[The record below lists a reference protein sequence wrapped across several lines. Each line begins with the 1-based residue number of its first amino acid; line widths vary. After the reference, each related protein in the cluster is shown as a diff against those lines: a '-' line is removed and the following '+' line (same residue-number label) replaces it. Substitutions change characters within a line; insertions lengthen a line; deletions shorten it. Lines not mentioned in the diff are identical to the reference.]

1 MNTGQ
6 EHNQL
11 EDLQHE
17 AEHTR
22 PPKRGGAVMGYLVVL
37 FGAAFLLL
45 LMSYFM
51 QQRTNREAMDDL
63 QQTSS
68 SAVQSLENLIAERDA
83 LKRQVSGLEEQV
95 ADLESELEAAK
106 SDITVWM
113 GRTEDNYGIIDALD
127 SLNHVRALYNK
138 HRNQEARA
146 YIAGLEQIEGVDVTE
161 YYLQIYVNRGSGA
174 AEWLETYNPLEA
186 WWQLKEWLE

>member
-51 QQRTNREAMDDL
+51 QQRTNREAMIFSRPPA
-63 QQTSS
+63 QRY
-68 SAVQSLENLIAERDA
+68 SL
-83 LKRQVSGLEEQV
+83 LK
-95 ADLESELEAAK
+95 
-106 SDITVWM
+106 I
-113 GRTEDNYGIIDALD
+113 
-127 SLNHVRALYNK
+127 
-138 HRNQEARA
+138 
-146 YIAGLEQIEGVDVTE
+146 
-161 YYLQIYVNRGSGA
+161 
-174 AEWLETYNPLEA
+174 
-186 WWQLKEWLE
+186 